1 MLVDILT
8 IFPEMFERVFE
19 FGIVGQARKAGLL
32 RLNLVNP
39 RDFTTD
45 AHRSVDDR
53 PFGGGEGMV
62 FKPEPL
68 AAAVRSLRSDGDR
81 PWVVCLSP
89 QGPRVDQATV
99 RRLARMPRLALVCG
113 RYEGIDQRFVDAFV
127 DEEVSAADIVL
138 SGGEI
143 PAMLLV
149 DAMTRLIPGAV
160 GHPDSVVNES
170 FENGLLDCPVYTRPA
185 EFEGERVPE
194 VLLSG
199 NHKRIAEWRER
210 MALENTRK
218 KRPDLLDEMGKNIK
232 R

>member
-1 MLVDILT
+1 MIVDVLT

-32 RLNLVNP
+32 RVSLVNP

-45 AHRSVDDR
+45 AHRTVDDR

-68 AAAVRSLRSDGDR
+68 AAAVRSLQASGER

-89 QGPRVDQATV
+89 QGRRVDQATV
-99 RRLARMPRLALVCG
+99 RRLAQMPRLALVCG

-185 EFEGERVPE
+185 EFEGVRVPE

>member
-1 MLVDILT
+1 MIVDILT
-8 IFPEMFERVFE
+8 IFPEMFERVFA
-19 FGIVGQARKAGLL
+19 FGIVGQALKAGLI
-32 RLNLVNP
+32 RVNLVNP

-45 AHRSVDDR
+45 AHRTVDDR

-68 AAAVRSLRSDGDR
+68 TAAVRSLPSDGER

-89 QGPRVDQATV
+89 QGRRVDQAKV
-99 RRLARMPRLALVCG
+99 RQLALKPRLALVCG
-113 RYEGIDQRFVDAFV
+113 RYEGIDQRFVDACV
-127 DEEVSAADIVL
+127 DEEISAADIVL

-143 PAMLLV
+143 PAMMLV

-185 EFEGERVPE
+185 DFEGARVPE

-199 NHKRIAEWRER
+199 NHKRIAAWRER